1 MSNEHE
7 NDQDALEELLQ
18 FAGRREVVEPHRS
31 ERVEGKVFDHWQ
43 GLMHRQRQAKRRR
56 NTIKFGG
63 LLALAASLVL
73 SFNMFTRV
81 QDSPAIAT
89 VVAVIGSTEVG
100 FRDQPMMVMVTGAEL
115 RAGSLIATSDN
126 SGASLLLAS
135 GHSLR
140 VAAASRIRI
149 QTDKIMLDEGSVYID
164 SGRTGAKSRL
174 VVRTSFGT
182 ASEFGTQYLVS
193 IAADSFELS
202 VREGAVN
209 VERNNGPTLTAK
221 AGEALH
227 LDLNGKARRE
237 AILPYGDRWQWAS
250 TLGQPMQLEGH
261 TLAEFF
267 TWLSRE
273 NGWVFSYDNR
283 SLQRTASSVE
293 LHGSIVGLDAE
304 QALASVVA
312 TVGWQF
318 SLSNGVVAVS
328 SPVPND

>member
-1 MSNEHE
+1 MKTEHE

-31 ERVEGKVFDHWQ
+31 QRVEGKVFDHWQ
-43 GLMHRQRQAKRRR
+43 GLMHRQRRAQRRR

-73 SFNMFTRV
+73 MFNMVLRV
-81 QDSPAIAT
+81 PESPAIAT
-89 VVAVIGSTEVG
+89 VVAVIGSAEVG
-100 FRDQPMMVMVTGAEL
+100 FRDQPMMVMAAGAVL

-126 SGASLLLAS
+126 AGASLMLTS

-149 QTDKIMLDEGSVYID
+149 QTDTIMLDEGSVYID
-164 SGRTGAKSRL
+164 SGRTGAKSQL

-202 VREGAVN
+202 VREGVVN
-209 VERNNGPTLTAK
+209 VERNNGLTLTAK

-227 LDLNGKARRE
+227 LDRDGRARRE
-237 AILPYGDRWQWAS
+237 AILSYGDRWQWAA
-250 TLGQPMQLEGH
+250 TLGQPMQLEGR
-261 TLAEFF
+261 TLADFF

-273 NGWVFSYDNR
+273 NGWVFTYANG
-283 SLQRTASSVE
+283 SLQKTASSVK

-312 TVGWQF
+312 TVGWGF

-328 SPVPND
+328 SPAAND